1 MAAAGAG
8 NQTGGIGAYDKVK
21 DNSFFFLLKKILN
34 YVNLGKT
41 KSSF

>member
-21 DNSFFFLLKKILN
+21 DNSFFIKKN
-34 YVNLGKT
+34 P
-41 KSSF
+41 